1 MTCDLFFSPAEKKLL
16 VGGAL
21 TMEKAFKVAIADEAV
36 NIDVAK
42 HAKARGLGL
51 TNEVH
56 LMKATVTS
64 SKSLKSKTNKKGN
77 P

>member
-1 MTCDLFFSPAEKKLL
+1 
-16 VGGAL
+16 
-21 TMEKAFKVAIADEAV
+21 MEKAFKVAIADEAV